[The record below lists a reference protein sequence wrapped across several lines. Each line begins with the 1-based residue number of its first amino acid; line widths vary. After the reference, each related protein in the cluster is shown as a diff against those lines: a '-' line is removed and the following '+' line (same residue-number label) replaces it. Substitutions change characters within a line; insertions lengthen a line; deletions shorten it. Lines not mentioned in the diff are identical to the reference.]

1 MIFTDRKN
9 ETLRSAAATGR
20 ITMPP
25 ASLKAVRE
33 KTAPK
38 GDVLEAARIA
48 GILAAKKTP
57 ELLPHCHP
65 IPLDGVSV
73 DFEFEKDAIRVRTTV
88 KAVWKTGVE
97 MEALMGATAALLTI
111 FDMLKGLDA
120 DMQIGEVRVTEKTG
134 GKSDFVVSVPKDLKA
149 AVLVTSDGV
158 HEGKREDTSGLLI
171 VERMK
176 KLGVSSVE
184 HVILPDE
191 KDRIRNKL
199 LQFCEQG
206 IRLVVTTG
214 GTGLGPRDVT
224 AEATEEIL
232 ERKIPGVTDVIRS
245 FGQRRTPYAMLSR
258 GVAGVRGETLI
269 VNLPGSARAVDES
282 MDAIFPALLHAYH
295 VLEGGRH

>member
-1 MIFTDRKN
+1 M
-9 ETLRSAAATGR
+9 ATGR

-25 ASLKAVRE
+25 ASLKAVSE
-33 KTAPK
+33 KRVPK

-65 IPLDGVSV
+65 IPLDGVIV

-97 MEALMGATAALLTI
+97 MEALTAASAALLTI

-134 GKSDFVVSVPKDLKA
+134 GKSDFAVSVPKGLKA

-171 VERMK
+171 VERLK
-176 KLGVSSVE
+176 KLGVASVE
-184 HVILPDE
+184 HVVLPDE
-191 KDRIRNKL
+191 KAKIRNKL

-224 AEATEEIL
+224 AEATVEIL
-232 ERKIPGVTDVIRS
+232 EREIPGVTDVIRS

-295 VLEGGRH
+295 VLEGKSH